1 MNAFKEAIRSGLE
14 EYLQELQRA
23 IEGLTP
29 AEARWQPTDHTNH
42 IAWLV
47 WHMARVEDRWV
58 NQVLRG
64 TTEVWIAEGWA
75 KRFNMAPEGSGAG
88 QTIEEVRAMPDI
100 SLTDLMAYF
109 EAVRAVTRQYLDQA
123 TDADLVREYRHPR
136 LGVITG
142 IWIMGHL
149 LVEESQHTGQVALIR
164 GMMRG
169 LGA

>member
-1 MNAFKEAIRSGLE
+1 MNAFKDAIRSGLE

-29 AEARWQPTDHTNH
+29 DEARWQPTDHTNH
-42 IAWLV
+42 IAWLIG
-47 WHMARVEDRWV
+47 HMARVEDRWV

-64 TTEVWIAEGWA
+64 TTEVWIADGWA
-75 KRFNMAPEGSGAG
+75 KRFNMVPESFGAG

-109 EAVRAVTRQYLDQA
+109 EAVRAVTLQYLEQA

-136 LGVITG
+136 RGVITG

>member
-14 EYLQELQRA
+14 EYLQQLQRA

-42 IAWLV
+42 IVWLV